1 MVTTGSVLCKGL
13 KSLTMTCN
21 FLQLYLLTNR
31 LLYTVQQYTHTHTH
45 TCQEGKKLSTM
56 TTIKCCTKK
65 RRQMA
70 LLCADAAGKYISHGQ
85 CTCRAGRAQSCC
97 KNYKLQPLI
106 IFNKNVMKNLTTVYS
121 RYLRFYTVQL
131 VSCSHFLKP
140 FLPRGVLAALCTLYT
155 MCTVLAE
162 C

>member
-1 MVTTGSVLCKGL
+1 
-13 KSLTMTCN
+13 
-21 FLQLYLLTNR
+21 
-31 LLYTVQQYTHTHTH
+31 
-45 TCQEGKKLSTM
+45 M

-97 KNYKLQPLI
+97 KNYKLWPLI
-106 IFNKNVMKNLTTVYS
+106 IFNKNVMKNRTTVYS

-140 FLPRGVLAALCTLYT
+140 FLPRGVLAALCTHYT
-155 MCTVLAE
+155 TCTVLAE
-162 C
+162 CWYSNPGYRAHMLCVLSKELSHPLYTRSSNLLSFTNY